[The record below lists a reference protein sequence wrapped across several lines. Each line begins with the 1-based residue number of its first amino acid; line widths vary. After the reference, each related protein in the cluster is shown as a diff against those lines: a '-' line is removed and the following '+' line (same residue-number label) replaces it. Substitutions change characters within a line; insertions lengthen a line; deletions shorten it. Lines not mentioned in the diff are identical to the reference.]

1 MRFREGREPGALPSR
16 HAQKIEMEEKSMATD
31 EDIKKLQDRV
41 ARLESAVGAAI
52 VDPAGPWGGGGG
64 GVIPVHRPVGDPAP
78 IDVSRF
84 SAAQLQ
90 SSLHSIN
97 AEKARLTAMEGLV
110 NQELEKRK
118 AKS

>member
-1 MRFREGREPGALPSR
+1 
-16 HAQKIEMEEKSMATD
+16 MEEKSMATAD
-31 EDIKKLQDRV
+31 DIKNLQDRV
-41 ARLESAVGAAI
+41 GRLESAVGAAI
-52 VDPAGPWGGGGG
+52 VDPAGPWTGGG
-64 GVIPVHRPVGDPAP
+64 GVGVRPHGPIGDPAP

-90 SSLHSIN
+90 SSLHSIS
-97 AEKARLTAMEGLV
+97 AEKTRLAAMEGLI

>member
-1 MRFREGREPGALPSR
+1 
-16 HAQKIEMEEKSMATD
+16 MEEKSMATAD
-31 EDIKKLQDRV
+31 DIKKLQDRV
-41 ARLESAVGAAI
+41 SRLESAVGAAI

-97 AEKARLTAMEGLV
+97 AEKTRLAAMEGLV

>member
-1 MRFREGREPGALPSR
+1 
-16 HAQKIEMEEKSMATD
+16 
-31 EDIKKLQDRV
+31 
-41 ARLESAVGAAI
+41 
-52 VDPAGPWGGGGG
+52 
-64 GVIPVHRPVGDPAP
+64 VHHPVGDPAP